1 MSEAH
6 PMTSERS
13 ETQVIWNASQ
23 SVCEVLKR
31 SWTLSLLPEIHLTVK
46 IWIIYTAYN
55 RNVGLIYSFTS
66 HFSGKQRLKYFSVTE
81 RRRIRQKSTHLDI
94 KLILEYVFE
103 TNIQFQLPL
112 GHVFQIF
119 TFSWNINWRWH
130 TKSHNLKTFLYI
142 ESNVIKNICEYAMVA
157 YHFILLYAFLVSH
170 LFSIYPIYSNKKRIC
185 IVFAMQN
192 LAIYR
197 YTMGLNSN
205 MNPIERG
212 CAGTH
217 TRSLYGGVF
226 FIWFHSVMTCG
237 VMFIR

>member
-1 MSEAH
+1 MKEKQKKK
-6 PMTSERS
+6 TKLY
-13 ETQVIWNASQ
+13 QKL
-23 SVCEVLKR
+23 SVNIVYCR
-31 SWTLSLLPEIHLTVK
+31 QTNLTV
-46 IWIIYTAYN
+46 
-55 RNVGLIYSFTS
+55 RS
-66 HFSGKQRLKYFSVTE
+66 HHTHKQ
-81 RRRIRQKSTHLDI
+81 THKQICIDI

-112 GHVFQIF
+112 GHVFQIFTF

-142 ESNVIKNICEYAMVA
+142 ESNVIKNMWICHILISFYT
-157 YHFILLYAFLVSH
+157 FIWFFSAFP
-170 LFSIYPIYSNKKRIC
+170 IYPFTKRIC

-217 TRSLYGGVF
+217 TRSLCGV